1 MVGLKDVAKYAGVS
15 ASTVSR
21 VLAGK
26 SYVNEETRQRVMEA
40 VRALDYRP
48 NALAQS
54 LKMGNSNTIA
64 LMIPSIQNLIFPDIT
79 RGVEDAARRAGY
91 TVVLCNTDEDVEV
104 EKNYINKLRT
114 RLIDGFIVASAM
126 PNTTHITR
134 LREEGFPVVLTS
146 RHYSDDIDAVIVD
159 NVQAAYNA
167 TKYLI
172 RTGHK
177 RIAIALGRVELPIY
191 AHRLEGY
198 RKAIEESGLPFD
210 ESLVIHETTGTSSF
224 YSLTMDMLKRQ
235 GKPDAIF
242 ASSDPKA
249 YVIMRALHD
258 AGLRIP
264 EDVSVMGM
272 DNVEMSSLVEPP
284 LSTVAQPLYEIGR
297 LAAQKLFKQIAY
309 KEQTGKL
316 APPQID
322 VLPTDLIIRKST
334 R

>member
-1 MVGLKDVAKYAGVS
+1 MVGLKDVARYAGVS

-26 SYVNEETRQRVMEA
+26 SYVSDQTRQRVMEA

-126 PNTTHITR
+126 PNASHILR

-146 RHYSDDIDAVIVD
+146 RHYGEDVDAVIID
-159 NVQAAYNA
+159 NVQAAYEA

-172 RTGHK
+172 RTGHQK
-177 RIAIALGRVELPIY
+177 IAMALGRIELPIY
-191 AHRLEGY
+191 AHRLQGY
-198 RKAIEESGLPFD
+198 RQALEENGLPYD
-210 ESLVIHETTGTSSF
+210 ESWVIHETTGTASF
-224 YSLTMDMLKRQ
+224 YSLTMDMLRKR

-264 EDVSVMGM
+264 DDVSVMGI
-272 DNVEMSSLVEPP
+272 DNVEMSSLVAPP

-297 LAAQKLFKQIAY
+297 LAAQKLFRQIAN
-309 KEQTGKL
+309 KEQTGQM